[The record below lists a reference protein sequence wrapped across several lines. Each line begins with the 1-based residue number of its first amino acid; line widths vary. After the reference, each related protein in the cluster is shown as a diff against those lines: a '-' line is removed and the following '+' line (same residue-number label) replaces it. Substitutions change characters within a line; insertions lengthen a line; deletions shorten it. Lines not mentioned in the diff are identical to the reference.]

1 MAYTFLLFSFLT
13 AGVQTAKNQ
22 PITEPARASAARDSL
37 LRATA
42 ATRLEAT
49 QRTGFVLTTSR
60 QGKRKHVV
68 RGFQNVANPQNLPE
82 NRLKKNLIWKQ
93 KTIYRRNGQVLETYV
108 AQLGNRKVLQE
119 TKLNDNTLWIKL
131 SQPTNLANAAKN
143 TEVVEYEYMRGGY
156 FTWRGQQYAQPKQ

>member
-1 MAYTFLLFSFLT
+1 M
-13 AGVQTAKNQ
+13 
-22 PITEPARASAARDSL
+22 
-37 LRATA
+37 
-42 ATRLEAT
+42 
-49 QRTGFVLTTSR
+49 LTTSR